1 MPQYSANIDNGVAIE
16 PQKAPP
22 NPSILIDN
30 NYFPEEVFDTSPDS
44 LLFKFFQSLVGP
56 SGIGWLR
63 KNLFEARMILE
74 EHGFQNNQL
83 DQFYSNPLNLSRN
96 ITNTPFAESYTED
109 PKGILTR
116 EEWNVLKSKDEAY
129 RSRILDFLHAA
140 RLGNTPEGIKL
151 AARSA
156 VGYSFDLIE
165 NYQYMFDQH
174 SDEVI
179 GLESFRS
186 EKYSKIYNANEITLI
201 PNQEKS
207 QTLIKKI
214 TFANSEGVG
223 VHFETISSGYITI
236 KLAGEVAEINW
247 DITTG
252 ITSFDIE
259 TALANFNA
267 VGTGNVL
274 VTGDIASGFIVKLFN
289 HYSDIVDQSFDVES
303 QLFDKYNLDIPI
315 SATVETS
322 WFNQP
327 SVEVRSLN
335 EYDSKLVDSAVE
347 KLKPVNSYI
356 SYGQGQGVYENQE
369 INTVASSSKYFEVIK
384 YVKGSNKIQWPTP
397 NAIYWIEAGIEKE
410 SPKVLNDLQQ
420 HYKYFHKPVSII
432 SYSNDVAPLTFPV
445 DPINFNKSQ
454 HSGFFNKEFADT
466 FSLSDYLQ
474 NSKRELSQVDKVDY
488 AIASFP
494 EPLAITSRADQYA
507 ASYVNGIYP
516 MTDELLT
523 IVQQTSD
530 YTNKSNFWASVEA
543 VDGSESLEIDLGA
556 PKAVN
561 FVTFQIFK
569 TPLDIEISYDK
580 LGQGGTRSFVPVT
593 PDSNFPFASSMH
605 FDSSEI
611 RLPWRYITF
620 SFFDKYG
627 DIPFTQYIKIKFTRR
642 NNEAFQS
649 TVNGQTRNNPWPVLV
664 KNLRIGRNV

>member
-22 NPSILIDN
+22 NPSVLIDKD
-30 NYFPEEVFDTSPDS
+30 YFPEEVFDTSPDS
-44 LLFKFFQSLVGP
+44 LIFKFFQSLVGP

-96 ITNTPFAESYTED
+96 ITNTPFAETYAED

-116 EEWNVLKSKDEAY
+116 EEWNTLKSKDEAY

-207 QTLIKKI
+207 QTLIKNI
-214 TFANSEGVG
+214 TFTNSEGIG
-223 VHFETISSGYITI
+223 VNFETISGGYITI
-236 KLAGEVAEINW
+236 QLGGEVAEVNW
-247 DITTG
+247 DVTTG
-252 ITSFDIE
+252 ITSFDIA
-259 TALANFNA
+259 TALGNFNS
-267 VGTGNVL
+267 VGVGNVA
-274 VTGDIASGFIVKLFN
+274 VTGSIESGFTIKLFN
-289 HYSDIVDQSFDVES
+289 HYSDIVDQSFSVKSE
-303 QLFDKYNLDIPI
+303 LFDKYNTEIPI
-315 SATVETS
+315 SASVDTF

-327 SVEVRSLN
+327 SAEIRSLN

-356 SYGQGQGVYENQE
+356 SYGEGQGVYENQE

-384 YVKGSNKIQWPTP
+384 YVKGSNKIQWPAP
-397 NAIYWIEAGIEKE
+397 NSVYWIEAGIEKE

-420 HYKYFHKPVSII
+420 HYKYFHKPV
-432 SYSNDVAPLTFPV
+432 
-445 DPINFNKSQ
+445 
-454 HSGFFNKEFADT
+454 
-466 FSLSDYLQ
+466 
-474 NSKRELSQVDKVDY
+474 
-488 AIASFP
+488 
-494 EPLAITSRADQYA
+494 
-507 ASYVNGIYP
+507 
-516 MTDELLT
+516 
-523 IVQQTSD
+523 
-530 YTNKSNFWASVEA
+530 
-543 VDGSESLEIDLGA
+543 
-556 PKAVN
+556 
-561 FVTFQIFK
+561 
-569 TPLDIEISYDK
+569 
-580 LGQGGTRSFVPVT
+580 
-593 PDSNFPFASSMH
+593 
-605 FDSSEI
+605 
-611 RLPWRYITF
+611 
-620 SFFDKYG
+620 
-627 DIPFTQYIKIKFTRR
+627 
-642 NNEAFQS
+642 
-649 TVNGQTRNNPWPVLV
+649 
-664 KNLRIGRNV
+664 